1 MKKKGFRTENL
12 GGSFNIDSNG
22 MSIIGDLIVRRNSL
36 TKSHSIIALNLQTV
50 DDVEQVIR
58 QCEALKGQMQGGLDG
73 EVNISRGEYLDST
86 TIDVNNNPEFIKP
99 DQPDLY
105 KAQISE
111 VIVPASVVEKG

>member
-1 MKKKGFRTENL
+1 MKKEELNSASIGSQFLVSEVGCMTGNL
-12 GGSFNIDSNG
+12 T
-22 MSIIGDLIVRRNSL
+22 VRQP
-36 TKSHSIIALNLQTV
+36 KSHSIIALNLQTV
-50 DDVEQVIR
+50 EDVEQVIR
-58 QCEALKGQMQGGLDG
+58 QCEALKGQMKGGLDG